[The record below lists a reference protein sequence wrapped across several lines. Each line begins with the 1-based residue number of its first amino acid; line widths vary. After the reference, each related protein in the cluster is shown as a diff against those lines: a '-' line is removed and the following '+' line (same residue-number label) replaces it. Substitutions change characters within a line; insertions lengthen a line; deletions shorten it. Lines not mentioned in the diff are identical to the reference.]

1 MEKTDRNT
9 FQYDP
14 EAVKALRKEG
24 IAARDYL
31 SAEKRKEK
39 SALVVERVLASEEFS
54 EAEVVMIYKAV
65 RGEVRLEVLEL
76 ASTGKHLVYP
86 LCVSRTEMIALEPQG
101 EDAWMHGSYGIT
113 EPVREKSIEISP
125 DDIDLVI
132 CPCTVFDEDCN
143 RIGMGG
149 GYYDRYL
156 AKCSKAKIIAVAF
169 EAQKAEQIPRAEWDR
184 PMQKVFTEAAVYM
197 SK

>member
-1 MEKTDRNT
+1 MEKMDKNA

-14 EAVKALRKEG
+14 EAVKTLRKEG
-24 IAARDYL
+24 IAGRDYL
-31 SAEKRKEK
+31 SAEERKEK
-39 SALVVERVLASEEFS
+39 SALVVERILASEEFR

-65 RGEVRLEVLEL
+65 RGEVRLEALED

-113 EPVREKSIEISP
+113 EPVREKSIEINP

-156 AKCSKAKIIAVAF
+156 AKCSKAKIVAVAF
-169 EAQKAEQIPRAEWDR
+169 EVQKAEQIPRAEWDR
-184 PMQKVFTEAAVYM
+184 PMQKIFTEAAVYA